1 MNKKIIERKQ
11 NVFNSVF
18 NTFNLED
25 LFNLK
30 YIQLQFQKKILAG
43 HTKASNF
50 SVIEIESWK
59 TRKTLI
65 FWHFEFFLSS
75 AIDSTVCISGLWL
88 NIYFQLNMK

>member
-1 MNKKIIERKQ
+1 MNKKIIEKKQ

-50 SVIEIESWK
+50 SVIEIES
-59 TRKTLI
+59 
-65 FWHFEFFLSS
+65 
-75 AIDSTVCISGLWL
+75 
-88 NIYFQLNMK
+88 